1 MPWRKM
7 MLSEKVYGYIKE
19 KNLIREN
26 DRILVAFSGG
36 TDSLALLMVLHE
48 LKERLK
54 IEIGACHMNH
64 MLRGAEADEDENFT
78 QEFCRKLDVPF
89 YSMKADVM
97 AYAIEKKLSLEA
109 AGRALRYA
117 FFKEIM
123 VNLKY
128 DRCATAHHLD
138 DQVETVLMNLMRG
151 SGLNGLTGMSP
162 LREEFVKPLLFLKK
176 EELSSYLKDRNL
188 EPRED
193 DSNRES
199 VFRRNRVRNELIPY
213 IRKNFNPDFPETI
226 FRMAELLSTD
236 SDFLEE
242 TVEEKAKSC
251 LFIESKERIIIRKEA
266 FRLHQAIHTRLI
278 QKAILHVKGNLSDI
292 EEIHIS
298 DIILLHEK
306 ETGKVIDIKDAI
318 TARNDYGQ
326 IIIERKKTAEREETM
341 LHEELTIPGTYVVEG
356 KTITFRYVGR
366 DEIIKD
372 KRLRFFNGDIIE
384 EKIIVR
390 HRDEGDRMRPF
401 GMNGYRKLKNIL
413 IDKKISREDRDRLL
427 VFQNR
432 NEIFYI
438 GSMIIS
444 DDYKVKESTQK
455 ILEVGIFEEENK

>member
-1 MPWRKM
+1 M
-7 MLSEKVYGYIKE
+7 MLSDKVYGFIKE

-36 TDSLALLMVLHE
+36 TDSLALLLILHE
-48 LKERLK
+48 LKESLK
-54 IEIGACHMNH
+54 IEIGACHLNH
-64 MLRGAEADEDENFT
+64 MLRGNDADEDENFT
-78 QEFCRKLDVPF
+78 REIARKLNIPYYSVKTDV
-89 YSMKADVM
+89 K
-97 AYAIEKKLSLEA
+97 AYARENKLSLEA
-109 AGRALRYA
+109 AGRERRYV
-117 FFKEIM
+117 FFKDVM
-123 VNLKY
+123 VNHKY

-138 DQVETVLMNLMRG
+138 DQVETVLMNIMRG

-176 EELSSYLKDRNL
+176 EELATYLKEKNL

-193 DSNRES
+193 DSNLES
-199 VFRRNRVRNELIPY
+199 VFRRNKVRNELVPY
-213 IRKNFNPDFPETI
+213 IRENFNEDFPETI
-226 FRMAELLSTD
+226 WRMAELLSSD

-242 TVEEKAKSC
+242 TAEEKAKSLL
-251 LFIESKERIIIRKEA
+251 LFENSHSVIIRKEA
-266 FRLHQAIHTRLI
+266 FNLHLALLTRLI
-278 QKAILHVKGNLSDI
+278 QKALKRVKGNLSDI
-292 EEIHIS
+292 EEIHIRE
-298 DIILLHEK
+298 IIALKEK
-306 ETGKVIDIKDAI
+306 ETGKIIDIKEGI

-326 IIIERKKTAEREETM
+326 IIIERKKTGEREESM

-366 DEIIKD
+366 DEIVKD
-372 KRLRFFNGDIIE
+372 KKLRFFNGDIIE

-413 IDKKISREDRDRLL
+413 IDKKISREDRDTLL
-427 VFQNR
+427 IFQNR

-438 GSMIIS
+438 GTMIIS

-455 ILEVGIFEEENK
+455 ILEVGIFEEENR

>member
-1 MPWRKM
+1 M

-54 IEIGACHMNH
+54 IEIGACHLNH
-64 MLRGAEADEDENFT
+64 MLRGKDADEDENFT
-78 QEFCRKLDVPF
+78 EEICRKLDVPF
-89 YSMKADVM
+89 YSMKADVK
-97 AYAIEKKLSLEA
+97 AYAKENRLSLEA

-123 VNLKY
+123 VSLKY

-138 DQVETVLMNLMRG
+138 DQVETVLMNIMRG

-176 EELSSYLKDRNL
+176 EELASFLKEKNL

-193 DSNRES
+193 DSNQES

-213 IRKNFNPDFPETI
+213 IRENFNEDFPETL
-226 FRMAELLSTD
+226 FRMSELLSSD

-251 LFIESKERIIIRKEA
+251 LLIESKERIIIRKEA
-266 FRLHQAIHTRLI
+266 FKLHQAILRRLI

-292 EEIHIS
+292 EEIHIR
-298 DIILLHEK
+298 DIVSLNEK
-306 ETGKVIDIKDAI
+306 ETGKMIDIKDAI
-318 TARNDYGQ
+318 TARNDYGR
-326 IIIERKKTAEREETM
+326 IIIERKKTAEREESM
-341 LHEELTIPGTYVVEG
+341 LHEELTIPGTYVIEG

-390 HRDEGDRMRPF
+390 HRNEGDRMRPF

-455 ILEVGIFEEENK
+455 ILEVGIFEEENNDSR

>member
-1 MPWRKM
+1 M
-7 MLSEKVYGYIKE
+7 MLSEKVYAFIKE

-36 TDSLALLMVLHE
+36 TDSLALLMVLLE

-64 MLRGAEADEDENFT
+64 RLRGKDADEDENFT
-78 QEFCRKLDVPF
+78 REFCEKMNVPYYSASVDV
-89 YSMKADVM
+89 KAF
-97 AYAIEKKLSLEA
+97 AAKEKLSLEA
-109 AGRALRYA
+109 AGRQRRYA

-123 VNLKY
+123 VNLNY

-138 DQVETVLMNLMRG
+138 DQVETILMNIMRG

-162 LREEFVKPLLFLKK
+162 QRESFIKPLLFLKK
-176 EELSSYLKDRNL
+176 EELSSYLKENNL
-188 EPRED
+188 EARED
-193 DSNRES
+193 DSNRDS
-199 VFRRNRVRNELIPY
+199 FFRRNRVRNELVPY
-213 IRKNFNPDFPETI
+213 IRENFNEDFPETLW
-226 FRMAELLSTD
+226 RMAELLSV
-236 SDFLEE
+236 DFSFLSE
-242 TVEEKAKSC
+242 TVEEYAKNF
-251 LFIESKERIIIRKEA
+251 LVYEHGEKIIIKEEA
-266 FRLHQAIHTRLI
+266 FTLHLAISGRLI
-278 QKAILHVKGNLSDI
+278 QKAITLIKGDLTDI
-292 EEIHIS
+292 EEIHIRE
-298 DIILLHEK
+298 IMALQRK
-306 ETGKVIDIKDAI
+306 ETGKMIDIKDSLI
-318 TARNDYGQ
+318 ARNDYGR
-326 IIIERKKTAEREETM
+326 IIIERKNTAEREESM

-372 KRLRFFNGDIIE
+372 KRLRFLNGDIIE
-384 EKIIVR
+384 EKIILR

-413 IDKKISREDRDRLL
+413 IDKKVSREDRDKLL

-455 ILEVGIFEEENK
+455 ILEVGIFEEDKDDSR